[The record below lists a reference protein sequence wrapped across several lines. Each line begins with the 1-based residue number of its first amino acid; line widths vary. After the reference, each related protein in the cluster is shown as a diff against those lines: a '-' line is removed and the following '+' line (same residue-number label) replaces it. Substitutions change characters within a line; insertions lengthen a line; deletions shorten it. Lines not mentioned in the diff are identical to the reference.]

1 MQYAPLLEG
10 LPRHTGMHAAG
21 VVIGEKP
28 LIEIIPLTREPKEQ
42 LTVVQFEKDPTEKIG
57 LLKMDFL
64 GLKNLTVIHEA
75 CALIKQNH
83 GITIDPEKLPLDDP
97 KVYELLA
104 KGDTIGIF
112 QLESSGM
119 RETLRQVAPDC
130 IQDVIAILALYR
142 PGPMQFIPDFT
153 RRKHGFSLKKRWPM
167 TTPCSNPS

>member
-1 MQYAPLLEG
+1 MRPHQTKSRD
-10 LPRHTGMHAAG
+10 RHRP
-21 VVIGEKP
+21 GE
-28 LIEIIPLTREPKEQ
+28 T
-42 LTVVQFEKDPTEKIG
+42 
-57 LLKMDFL
+57 
-64 GLKNLTVIHEA
+64 A
-75 CALIKQNH
+75 
-83 GITIDPEKLPLDDP
+83 LDDP

-153 RRKHGFSLKKRWPM
+153 RRKHGKEEVAYDHPLLEPILKKPM
-167 TTPCSNPS
+167 VLSSIRSRFNKRHKPSPDFHSVKGSAPPSDGQEKTEVMAAQREKFVKVANKPMPLKKTSRHDL